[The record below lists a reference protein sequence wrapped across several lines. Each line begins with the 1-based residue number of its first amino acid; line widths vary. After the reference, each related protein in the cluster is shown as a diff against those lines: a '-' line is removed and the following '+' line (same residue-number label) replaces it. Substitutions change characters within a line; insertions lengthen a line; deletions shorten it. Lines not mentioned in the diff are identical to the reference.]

1 MNQRKLSRVLMLAGG
16 IAALGLIFLFYIY
29 AVYLLLFWKERIP
42 NAIGHMA
49 LGIPYMIALWHYFR
63 ICGNIGNDR
72 SFCVENAQRMN
83 AIARLLFIASGMWA
97 AALIAVVLM
106 NIGMIA
112 GYTALLLVEIILA
125 LMATVAVGLVAK
137 MLALL
142 VGRASR
148 LQEENDL
155 TI

>member
-1 MNQRKLSRVLMLAGG
+1 MLAGG
-16 IAALGLIFLFYIY
+16 IAALGLVFLFYIY
-29 AVYLLLFWKERIP
+29 AVYLLLFWKQRLP

-49 LGIPYMIALWHYFR
+49 LGIPYMIAMWRYFR
-63 ICGNIGNDR
+63 ICKNIGDER
-72 SFCVENAQRMN
+72 SFCMENAQHLS
-83 AIARLLFIASGMWA
+83 AIARLLFLASGMWA
-97 AALIAVVLM
+97 AALIAVLVTNM
-106 NIGMIA
+106 GAIA
-112 GYTALLLVEIILA
+112 GYAALLLVEIVLA

-142 VGRASR
+142 VGRASH

>member
-1 MNQRKLSRVLMLAGG
+1 MNHRKLSGVLMVAGG

-29 AVYLLLFWKERIP
+29 AVYLLLFWRARISS
-42 NAIGHMA
+42 AIGHMA
-49 LGIPYMIALWHYFR
+49 LGIPYMIAMWHYFR
-63 ICGNIGNDR
+63 ICKNIGDER
-72 SFCVENAQRMN
+72 SFCMENAQRMN
-83 AIARLLFIASGMWA
+83 DIARLLFIASGMWA
-97 AALIAVVLM
+97 AALVAVVLM
-106 NIGMIA
+106 NIGAIT
-112 GYTALLLVEIILA
+112 GYAALLLVEIVLA

-142 VGRASR
+142 VGRASH